1 MTGPIIPGNPPQ
13 SRLAWPGI
21 PTDPRWPARGSP
33 HSPSRRA
40 ALRSRI
46 ALTPPRCEARAQL
59 FVPAPWGGEV
69 GQLQQGSAFTLARVQ
84 SYALLVISRQVADP
98 AIGDLGLTATAEE
111 LAERVTAT
119 APLDTVLLH
128 ITVADTEA
136 PHAAATADALA
147 DRLTEVVE
155 RLEGPVRPTTG
166 TERFGT
172 PVRLTAVQRAAPP
185 ATPVG
190 PHPVANLV
198 VGLLAGLLLG
208 TGLAVL
214 RQRLDTSLTTT
225 AQLAAHT
232 GVPVLG
238 VVPVDAEA
246 AQRPMGENATGRHP
260 WADPFRHLRTN
271 LRFAR
276 VGERPGVVVTSAPPG
291 EGRTGTA
298 TATALA
304 LAVSGTRT
312 CLVDADLRR
321 PGVAT
326 RFGLVQDTGLTTAPI
341 GQAEPADLAQRAP
354 GGLAVPAVGPLP
366 PNPGELLASARMGE
380 ILSGL
385 ADRYEAVVVDAAP
398 VLPVADT
405 LRLAPHAH
413 TLLLVQAAR
422 TPRDRVTAATEAL
435 AAVGVRLLGAVL
447 TQLPDAGR
455 GAPDHGYGYGYGYGD
470 PVPPRP
476 RVGSGAEEADR
487 TAGAGGPR

>member
-1 MTGPIIPGNPPQ
+1 ME
-13 SRLAWPGI
+13 
-21 PTDPRWPARGSP
+21 ARTLL
-33 HSPSRRA
+33 RA

-46 ALTPPRCEARAQL
+46 ALALCALLGIAAGVAATALTPPRYEARAQL
-59 FVPAPWGGEV
+59 FVSTPWGGEA

-84 SYALLVISRQVADP
+84 SYASLVTSRQVADP
-98 AIGDLGLTATAEE
+98 VIGDLGLTATAEE

-136 PHAAATADALA
+136 PRAAATANALA

-172 PVRLTAVQRAAPP
+172 PVRLTVVQRAAPP
-185 ATPVG
+185 ATPVS

-238 VVPVDAEA
+238 AIPADPEA
-246 AQRPMGENATGRHP
+246 AQRPTGENATGRSP
-260 WADPFRHLRTN
+260 WAESSRHLRTN

-276 VGERPGVVVTSAPPG
+276 IGERPGIVVVTSALPG
-291 EGRTGTA
+291 EGKTG

-304 LAVSGTRT
+304 LSLAASGTST

-326 RFGLVQDTGLTTAPI
+326 RFGLVQDAGLTTALI
-341 GQAEPADLAQRAP
+341 GQAEPADLVQRAP
-354 GGLAVPAVGPLP
+354 GGLAVLAGGPLP

-385 ADRYEAVVVDAAP
+385 ADRYEAVVVDTAP

-405 LRLAPHAH
+405 LGLAPHAH
-413 TLLLVQAAR
+413 HTLLVVQAAR

-476 RVGSGAEEADR
+476 RAGSGAEEADR